1 MKSFLGYVLRKTFRN
16 MKGNLFPTVT
26 SIFTIGTS
34 IFIFLTFSLVAFN
47 LGSLFKV
54 WENRFE
60 VVAYLKKGI
69 STDEIEMLL
78 KRIRKIEGVEAVNYI
93 SPFEAMEFMESKLG
107 NQKNLLEGIKPNIFP
122 ASMEIRLGKDYWGR
136 TKLSDVISELR
147 KVPQIEEI
155 QYGKEWIETFSVIVY
170 LVRIT
175 QWVLGGVLILAII
188 FIVSNTLQLTIS
200 SRSDEIE
207 IMYILG
213 ASPSYI
219 RIPFYFEGL
228 IQGLL
233 GASIAIGLLFI
244 MYKILILTVGPM
256 MKGWMAGIKILFFPW
271 ERILWFLL
279 GGVLIGLFGSFISS
293 IKFLRY
299 AK

>member
-1 MKSFLGYVLRKTFRN
+1 MKSFLRYILIKTLKN

-26 SIFTIGTS
+26 SILVVGIS
-34 IFIFLTFSLVAFN
+34 LFIFLTFSLVAFN
-47 LGSLFKV
+47 LGSLLKV

-60 VVAYLKKGI
+60 IVAYLRKGTSI
-69 STDEIEMLL
+69 DEVEILL
-78 KRIRKIEGVEAVNYI
+78 KKIRNLEGVEAVNYI

-136 TKLSDVISELR
+136 MKLNDVVSELR
-147 KVPQIEEI
+147 KIPQIEEI

-170 LVRIT
+170 LVKMT
-175 QWVLGGVLILAII
+175 QWILGGVLVFAII

-207 IMYILG
+207 IMYLSG

-219 RIPFYFEGL
+219 RIPFYIEGL

-233 GASIAIGLLFI
+233 GAAIAIGLLYI
-244 MYKILILTVGPM
+244 MFKVVIFTVEPM
-256 MKGWMAGIKILFFPW
+256 MKGWMAGIKILFFPLD
-271 ERILWFLL
+271 RIIWFLF
-279 GGVLIGLFGSFISS
+279 GGVLVGLLGSLISS

>member
-175 QWVLGGVLILAII
+175 QWVLGGVLILAIV

>member
-1 MKSFLGYVLRKTFRN
+1 MKSFLRYVFKKTLKN
-16 MKGNLFPTVT
+16 MKRDISPTIS
-26 SIFTIGTS
+26 SIFIMGTS

-47 LGSLFKV
+47 LDSQLKAR
-54 WENRFE
+54 ENRFE
-60 VVAYLKKGI
+60 IIAYLKKGTPI
-69 STDEIEMLL
+69 DEVEILL
-78 KRIRKIEGVEAVNYI
+78 KKIRKIEGVEAVNYI

-107 NQKNLLEGIKPNIFP
+107 NQKDLLEGIKPNIFP
-122 ASMEIRLGKDYWGR
+122 ASMEIRLGKDYWGQ
-136 TKLSDVISELR
+136 TKLNDVVSELK

-155 QYGKEWIETFSVIVY
+155 QYGKEWIETFSVIVF

-175 QWVLGGVLILAII
+175 QWIIGGILILTII

-200 SRSDEIE
+200 SRGDEIE
-207 IMYILG
+207 IMYMLG

-219 RIPFYFEGL
+219 RIPFYIEGL

-233 GASIAIGLLFI
+233 GAAMAVGLLFI
-244 MYKILILTVGPM
+244 MYKVLILTVEPM
-256 MKGWMAGIKILFFPW
+256 MKGWMAGIKILFFPRD
-271 ERILWFLL
+271 RIIWFLL
-279 GGVLIGLFGSFISS
+279 CGVLIGLFGSFISS

>member
-170 LVRIT
+170 IVRIT

>member
-107 NQKNLLEGIKPNIFP
+107 NQRNLLEGIKPNIFP